1 MRKLH
6 AHSLRT
12 TRKHTQALQ
21 PPDINTTQAVRC
33 LPTNARP
40 QLVSRQPQRY
50 CNRPSSARNPCGR
63 TSHNK
68 CASTTGQ
75 RATCTQCQ
83 CNRSKSAHNPGSAS
97 PLSQNRST
105 TSQHATHHQGYCN
118 RPSSARNPCSGT
130 PHNKMCIHCWSAHN
144 LHTEAMQPLDV
155 STQPWRRVA
164 PHIVHICTNC
174 CGMHIQA
181 LGVMI
186 YAPRHAETPPP
197 QN

>member
-130 PHNKMCIHCWSAHN
+130 PHNKMC
-144 LHTEAMQPLDV
+144 
-155 STQPWRRVA
+155 
-164 PHIVHICTNC
+164 TNC
-174 CGMHIQA
+174 CSTHIEA

-186 YAPRHAETPPP
+186 LVRAPSHAKTPPP
-197 QN
+197 HNQSARNLPPAATQADMH